1 MYIFEYSETHP
12 GMISQNE
19 LNALNAKIPK
29 GYLWDGFWID
39 SFKRKVLNIS
49 ASFDKMYY
57 RDFMI
62 VYKGVSFFNL
72 PEYWRDTEVRGDFMY
87 LETASAFATK
97 FPSENIENKSIIAWK
112 LSGIYDPVII
122 EHYYIVCDKVFVFKC
137 DGEERS
143 YQMDYAEP
151 LSNKDFAANK
161 FCNRVP
167 LIGRQH
173 L

>member
-1 MYIFEYSETHP
+1 
-12 GMISQNE
+12 MITQTE

-39 SFKRKVLNIS
+39 SFKKKVLNIS
-49 ASFDKMYY
+49 ASFDKIYY

-72 PEYWRDTEVRGDFMY
+72 PLFWKDTEVRGDFMY
-87 LETASAFATK
+87 LADTEEFIRK
-97 FPSENIENKSIIAWK
+97 FPSENIENKTIIAWK

-122 EHYYIVCDKVFVFKC
+122 EHYYIVCDKLFVFQC
-137 DGEERS
+137 TEEERK
-143 YQMDYAEP
+143 YAMDYAEP
-151 LSNKDFAANK
+151 LSNEEFAAKK

-167 LIGRQH
+167 LLKRP
-173 L
+173 